1 MDNHKALEDAVLAI
15 KYADTP
21 VKVGSFQGFDLSVTV
36 NSNMIGGGMSAGLQG
51 ATSHTTKL
59 IESFAH
65 NLNRLEAALYNIDGR
80 IERTQDNLAKLR
92 LDHAEAQKIV
102 AEPFPQQE
110 ELDTKEQRLKVVTDE
125 LNQAAIEAKKNAPK
139 REKTCYFERAK
150 MKRDAARLGKK
161 PKTPKD
167 QTKGRSKKQ
176 GIIMANKE
184 KMGPPTLEMI
194 QGNPYNYTFD
204 EVAKCMGEE
213 RAKSLFKTL
222 YKNGV
227 SPKNQTMTIK
237 DIYVGGDTTKYAF
250 ELQDGYCIETVCIK
264 RRTGNT
270 VCVSTM
276 VGCPVGC
283 IFCAS
288 GKNGFIRNLS
298 PAEIVQQ
305 IVLLKERVN
314 RIVFMGMGEPLFNY
328 DNLIKSIHILRDR
341 NGLNFPTDGIN
352 VSTVGPVEQLKRL
365 REEHLKI
372 QFTLSLHATDQAT
385 RNMIMPHMKSN
396 SIHSVVEAA
405 LSYSE
410 RHNRK
415 ITIAYLLAP
424 GINDRASDVRQLGK
438 WFRGKNV
445 LINLLQY
452 NETACKRIKR
462 PNKQQL
468 VAFKIRLEEAGL
480 EVKLRESRG
489 NRIKAACGQLVSD
502 YNKGNDAPTS
512 DSPEKMSPV
521 IHKLSDNK
529 ADTTRGIRKEK
540 RHPFAK
546 HKAKRKRKKN

>member
-1 MDNHKALEDAVLAI
+1 
-15 KYADTP
+15 
-21 VKVGSFQGFDLSVTV
+21 
-36 NSNMIGGGMSAGLQG
+36 
-51 ATSHTTKL
+51 
-59 IESFAH
+59 
-65 NLNRLEAALYNIDGR
+65 
-80 IERTQDNLAKLR
+80 
-92 LDHAEAQKIV
+92 
-102 AEPFPQQE
+102 
-110 ELDTKEQRLKVVTDE
+110 
-125 LNQAAIEAKKNAPK
+125 
-139 REKTCYFERAK
+139 
-150 MKRDAARLGKK
+150 
-161 PKTPKD
+161 
-167 QTKGRSKKQ
+167 
-176 GIIMANKE
+176 MANKE

-352 VSTVGPVEQLKRL
+352 VSTVGPVEQLKKL

-372 QFTLSLHATDQAT
+372 QLTISLHAATQAA
-385 RNMIMPHMKSN
+385 RNCIIPHMHMYA
-396 SIHSVVEAA
+396 IEDVVKQA
-405 LSYSE
+405 LSYSQ

-415 ITIAYLLAP
+415 VVFAYLLLP
-424 GINDRASDVRQLGK
+424 GINDRSSDIRQLAK
-438 WFRGKNV
+438 WFKGKNV
-445 LINLLQY
+445 MINVLQY
-452 NETACKRIKR
+452 NPTSNSKIRA
-462 PNKQQL
+462 PQKQEM
-468 VAFKIRLEEAGL
+468 VAFKHQLEQTGL
-480 EVKLRESRG
+480 EVTMRVSHGRE
-489 NRIKAACGQLVSD
+489 IKAACGQLANT
-502 YNKGNDAPTS
+502 YNK
-512 DSPEKMSPV
+512 
-521 IHKLSDNK
+521 
-529 ADTTRGIRKEK
+529 
-540 RHPFAK
+540 AK
-546 HKAKRKRKKN
+546 KQQK

>member
-1 MDNHKALEDAVLAI
+1 
-15 KYADTP
+15 
-21 VKVGSFQGFDLSVTV
+21 
-36 NSNMIGGGMSAGLQG
+36 
-51 ATSHTTKL
+51 
-59 IESFAH
+59 
-65 NLNRLEAALYNIDGR
+65 
-80 IERTQDNLAKLR
+80 
-92 LDHAEAQKIV
+92 
-102 AEPFPQQE
+102 
-110 ELDTKEQRLKVVTDE
+110 
-125 LNQAAIEAKKNAPK
+125 
-139 REKTCYFERAK
+139 
-150 MKRDAARLGKK
+150 
-161 PKTPKD
+161 
-167 QTKGRSKKQ
+167 
-176 GIIMANKE
+176 MANKE

-445 LINLLQY
+445 LITGLTVKDFDVLCSIGLFDSEKMNQGIFGFRKYENSSLSYTGIDKHAGEAVGGWDTVLRREEY
-452 NETACKRIKR
+452 EALYS
-462 PNKQQL
+462 KQQATMTDFESIL
-468 VAFKIRLEEAGL
+468 IPEKYRSEKSGNTTEDEIAATVTDNTTAQKQDEEKLAAEKPLEEMLAKVQIGVTVTHKKFGSGAIVWIDSAKKYLRVKFDAGEKQFVYPDAFLMKFL
-480 EVKLRESRG
+480 EVK
-489 NRIKAACGQLVSD
+489 
-502 YNKGNDAPTS
+502 
-512 DSPEKMSPV
+512 
-521 IHKLSDNK
+521 
-529 ADTTRGIRKEK
+529 
-540 RHPFAK
+540 
-546 HKAKRKRKKN
+546 